1 MRKLWF
7 WIRLTAVVVM
17 VVIVLIGTAANDRNY
32 GLFTD

>member
-17 VVIVLIGTAANDRNY
+17 VVIALIEATANDRNN

>member
-17 VVIVLIGTAANDRNY
+17 VVIVLIETTANDRITNR
-32 GLFTD
+32 